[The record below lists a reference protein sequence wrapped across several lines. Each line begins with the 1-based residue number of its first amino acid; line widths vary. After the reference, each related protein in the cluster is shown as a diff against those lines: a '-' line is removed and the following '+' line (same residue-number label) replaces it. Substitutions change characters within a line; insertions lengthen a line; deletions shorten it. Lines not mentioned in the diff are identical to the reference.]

1 MGIDKSNPFE
11 REGDEVEL
19 YREFGSGGRK
29 IEFETDKGAA
39 EGLSPASYGIGKPG
53 GGATVNDS

>member
-19 YREFGSGGRK
+19 YRHFGSGGRE
-29 IEFETDKGAA
+29 IDFQTDKGAA
-39 EGLSPASYGIGKPG
+39 EGLSPVSYGIGKAG
-53 GGATVNDS
+53 DGAPVDD

>member
-29 IEFETDKGAA
+29 IEFREDEGAA
-39 EGLSPASYGIGKPG
+39 EGVSPAQKGIGTPG
-53 GGATVNDS
+53 SGATVND